1 MNLSKRNYF
10 TVIAL
15 GMALS
20 SVSHAGQGGK
30 YLTAFYGITT
40 SKSTS
45 SSSLDKIKGKV
56 MGGAIGFPVND
67 KMSFELMG
75 RYTAF
80 NSNSTDLDYSS
91 LGLGTVTTSSKIS
104 AIVLGANLRFTLFKF
119 FNLVAGAGYSMV
131 NPNYTFS
138 TNNAALTAALSGIS
152 SKKSGLGFSYG
163 AGIQIPVGPVE
174 LVGEYLINQISSDV
188 ASNEITGG
196 LRLHF

>member
-1 MNLSKRNYF
+1 
-10 TVIAL
+10 
-15 GMALS
+15 MALS
-20 SVSHAGQGGK
+20 SMSYAAEKGK
-30 YLTAFYGITT
+30 YLSAFYGITT

-45 SSSLDKIKGKV
+45 DTSLDKIKGKV

-80 NSNSTDLDYSS
+80 NSNSSDLDFSS
-91 LGLGTVTTSSKIS
+91 LGLGTVTTTSKIS
-104 AIVLGANLRFTLFKF
+104 AIVLGANLRFTLFKY
-119 FNLVAGAGYSMV
+119 FNLVGGAGYSMV

-138 TNNAALTAALSGIS
+138 STNPALTAALANVS

-163 AGIQIPVGPVE
+163 AGIQLPVGPVD
-174 LVGEYLINQISSDV
+174 LIGEYLINQISSDV

-196 LRLHF
+196 LRMRF